1 MNIRNLSKEDFGKRV
16 FVYYNLHKHV
26 WSVKDLKTNL
36 VIGHCN
42 KVVLKDVTYKVYES
56 GRQKV
61 LATKQKNVHAGCVGE
76 LIDIETMD
84 EYRRVEIT
92 YNPYKY
98 DSFVEVETKEKVYD
112 DDLIIMENK
121 RVYAL
126 R

>member
-26 WSVKDLKTNL
+26 WSIKDLKTNL

-42 KVVLKDVTYKVYES
+42 KVILKDVTYKVYES

-98 DSFVEVETKEKVYD
+98 DSFVEIETKEKVYD

>member
-36 VIGHCN
+36 VIGHCD

-76 LIDIETMD
+76 LIDIETTD
-84 EYRRVEIT
+84 EYHRVEIT

-98 DSFVEVETKEKVYD
+98 DSFVEAETKEKVYD
-112 DDLIIMENK
+112 DNLIIMENK